1 MTRDAQA
8 KAAGQAHGAP
18 EGDTWDGRF
27 PWNEIISLLEVNRR
41 FNLAESTSQDL
52 ELGDLLAMADLETLK
67 RLRLGYGSAE
77 GSEALR
83 QAISQMV
90 GVPANQVVTTQG
102 TAMAMFML
110 AFELCRPG
118 DEVVA
123 MTPCFPPSRDAL
135 YGCGVTVRE
144 HPLRFE
150 EKFRLNVEALKP
162 LLSPATKLVC
172 LASPQNP
179 SGVCTPRTTIAQL
192 LDLMAERAP
201 NARLFI
207 DETYRVATYGNK
219 PPEPSMAAADPR
231 IITGASIS
239 KAHGAPGLRVGWL
252 TVPDPVLWERLR
264 VAKMNMIISGSVL
277 DETLA
282 TVVLNHQEQIL
293 AKRRLLL
300 SEALGMLQ
308 AWLRNE
314 AARVEWVEP
323 DAGAL
328 CCLRL
333 KAGAF
338 DDAAIQ
344 CFWKALPD
352 HELQLASGSWFGAT
366 PREFRLGFGY
376 LPLDR
381 LPLAL
386 AALSGAMNQV
396 QQSQQGHEIL

>member
-1 MTRDAQA
+1 MLKNAPSKEMSLPNGTD
-8 KAAGQAHGAP
+8 KGQ
-18 EGDTWDGRF
+18 TWAGRF

-52 ELGDLLAMADLETLK
+52 ELGDLLAMVDLETLK

-77 GSEALR
+77 GAEYLR
-83 QAISQMV
+83 RVISQMV
-90 GVPANQVVTTQG
+90 GVPADQVVTTQG

-123 MTPCFPPSRDAL
+123 ITPCFPPSRDAL
-135 YGCGVTVRE
+135 VGCGVTVRE
-144 HPLRFE
+144 HLLRFE
-150 EKFRLNVEALKP
+150 EGFKLQVEALAP
-162 LLSPATKLVC
+162 LLSPATRLVC

-179 SGVCTPRTTIAQL
+179 SGVSTPRTTITRL
-192 LDLMAERAP
+192 LELMAERAP
-201 NARLFI
+201 KALLFI
-207 DETYRVATYGNK
+207 DETYRVATYGNT
-219 PPEPSMAAADPR
+219 PPEPSVAAADPR

-252 TVPDPVLWERLR
+252 TVPDPALKERLR
-264 VAKMNMIISGSVL
+264 VAKMNMVISGSVL

-282 TVVLNHQEQIL
+282 TVVLDHQDEIL
-293 AKRRLLL
+293 AKRRLML
-300 SEALGMLQ
+300 SKALDILQ
-308 AWLRNE
+308 SWLRRE
-314 AARVEWVEP
+314 EGQVEWVEP

-333 KAGAF
+333 KPGAF
-338 DDAAIQ
+338 DAAAVQ
-344 CFWKALPD
+344 RFWSLLPD
-352 HELQLASGSWFGAT
+352 HDLQLASGSWFGAT
-366 PREFRLGFGY
+366 AHEFRLGFGY

-386 AALSGAMNQV
+386 DALSGAMDQARQN
-396 QQSQQGHEIL
+396 

>member
-1 MTRDAQA
+1 MIQDAQP
-8 KAAGQAHGAP
+8 KEISQTQGTPDGP
-18 EGDTWDGRF
+18 TWDGRF
-27 PWNEIISLLEVNRR
+27 PWNEIITLLEVNRW

-52 ELGDLLAMADLETLK
+52 ELGDLLSMVDLETLK

-77 GSEALR
+77 GSESLR
-83 QAISQMV
+83 KAISRMV
-90 GVPANQVVTTQG
+90 GVPADQVVTTQG

-123 MTPCFPPSRDAL
+123 ITPCFPPSRDAL

-144 HPLRFE
+144 HLLHFE
-150 EKFRLNVEALKP
+150 EGFRLNVEALKP

-179 SGVCTPRTTIAQL
+179 SGVCTPRTTITQL
-192 LDLMAERAP
+192 LDLMAERSPKAH
-201 NARLFI
+201 LFI

-219 PPEPSMAAADPR
+219 PPEPSMATADPR

-252 TVPDPVLWERLR
+252 TVPEPALLERLR
-264 VAKMNMIISGSVL
+264 VAKMNMVISGSVL

-282 TVVLNHQEQIL
+282 TVVLDHQEHIL
-293 AKRRLLL
+293 AKRRLML
-300 SEALGMLQ
+300 SKALGILQ
-308 AWLRNE
+308 GWLRDE
-314 AARVEWVEP
+314 DERVGWVEP

-333 KAGAF
+333 KPGAF

-344 CFWKALPD
+344 RFWNLLPD

-366 PREFRLGFGY
+366 QREFRLGFGY

-386 AALSGAMNQV
+386 AALSGAMNQA
-396 QQSQQGHEIL
+396 QQR

>member
-1 MTRDAQA
+1 MPD
-8 KAAGQAHGAP
+8 GH
-18 EGDTWDGRF
+18 TWNGRF

-52 ELGDLLAMADLETLK
+52 ELGDLLSMVDFEAFK

-77 GSEALR
+77 GAEPLR
-83 QAISQMV
+83 NAISQMV
-90 GVPANQVVTTQG
+90 GVPADQVVTTQG

-123 MTPCFPPSRDAL
+123 ITPCFPPSRDAL

-144 HPLRFE
+144 HLLRFE
-150 EKFRLNVEALKP
+150 EGFRLNVEDLKP

-179 SGVCTPRTTIAQL
+179 SGVCTTRATITQL
-192 LDLMAERAP
+192 LELMAERAP
-201 NARLFI
+201 KAHLFI
-207 DETYRVATYGNK
+207 DETYRVATYGTK
-219 PPEPSMAAADPR
+219 SPEPSLAAVDPR

-252 TVPDPVLWERLR
+252 TVPEPALWERLR

-282 TVVLNHQEQIL
+282 TVVLDHQEQIL
-293 AKRRLLL
+293 AKRRLML
-300 SEALGMLQ
+300 SKALGMLQ
-308 AWLRNE
+308 AWLRDE
-314 AARVEWVEP
+314 VERVEWVEP

-333 KAGAF
+333 KPGAF

-344 CFWKALPD
+344 RFWKMLPD

-366 PREFRLGFGY
+366 QREFRLGFGY

-386 AALSGAMNQV
+386 AALSGAMTQV
-396 QQSQQGHEIL
+396 QKS